1 MQNSMSSVP
10 PDLVIIGR
18 VRKAHGIRGDLVV
31 ESFSDEPDAIF
42 ASGRRVFAGNT
53 AGDPAKDGR
62 TLTIRT
68 STPFK
73 GGYLVHFD
81 EIDDRDVADTWRER
95 YLLLPS
101 SELTPL
107 ADDEVYIHEL
117 LGMRVVLDGGEDVGI
132 VDATYVEVTLDKRDA
147 WREVGFHRLFKGD
160 DWKGT
165 SKGDRLEKQ
174 MAEVGVEVHYFPYSI
189 QTSSTALRK
198 HLARGEAAS

>member
-1 MQNSMSSVP
+1 MSEIVGYVP
-10 PDLVIIGR
+10 GVFDLFHIGHLNMLR
-18 VRKAHGIRGDLVV
+18 QARSRCDVLVAGVVSDEMCELGKGIRPTVPLEERVAIV
-31 ESFSDEPDAIF
+31 DAI
-42 ASGRRVFAGNT
+42 
-53 AGDPAKDGR
+53 
-62 TLTIRT
+62 
-68 STPFK
+68 
-73 GGYLVHFD
+73 
-81 EIDDRDVADTWRER
+81 
-95 YLLLPS
+95 
-101 SELTPL
+101 
-107 ADDEVYIHEL
+107 
-117 LGMRVVLDGGEDVGI
+117 GI